1 VGQEINAIEQITD
14 QLRLLAAHLGYSLTP
29 NYSDAPTLDGTAVQ
43 AVRPADDNRSEETR
57 LATAQ
62 AWLRA
67 SAIRKTALDETSAP
81 DPAWNMLLDLY
92 VQKSLRR
99 AVPISSA
106 TIAADVAPTTALR
119 WIVVL
124 ENRGMIFRIA
134 DPADARRSHL
144 NLTERGLQLVETV
157 LDGAVDSDRKLGLTR
172 LTFSK

>member
-1 VGQEINAIEQITD
+1 VAQEINAFEQITD

-29 NYSDAPTLDGTAVQ
+29 NHPEAARLEETAAQ
-43 AVRPADDNRSEETR
+43 TVRLADDNRSEETR
-57 LATAQ
+57 LATAR

-67 SAIRKTALDETSAP
+67 SAIRKTAFGETSAP
-81 DPAWNMLLDLY
+81 DPAWNMMLDLY

-124 ENRGMIFRIA
+124 QNRGMIFRLA
-134 DPADARRSHL
+134 DPDDARRSHL
-144 NLTERGLQLVETV
+144 NLTARGLQVVESV
-157 LDGAVDSDRKLGLTR
+157 LDGAVDSDRKLGLAR